1 MPMFDSL
8 MTTALP
14 AALASPGLFGGAMAS
29 SAALAALLA
38 VYAAASAAYL
48 SAVATT
54 DDRARK
60 LARWLLLAAAVLH
73 GLLLMATLLDP
84 QRGGLSVADL
94 VLLAASWLVSGG
106 YLFGSTMRSM
116 PLSGPVLSSFVAV
129 MVGAVAF
136 RHLWPTTV
144 HLPSQ
149 AGWIKPFHISVSVLA
164 FWSFAAAAAMAVAYL
179 VKEQQLRNRQFD
191 AKPRLP
197 SLQEL
202 ERWSGRAVLI
212 GFPLFSVGLLFG
224 GVTASRAMAGG
235 GGVEPQYLL
244 SVLAWIIYALL
255 LHARLTLGWQGRRSA
270 VATIVAFL
278 PTFGTVLLYAL
289 RGAA

>member
-1 MPMFDSL
+1 MSQFSFLAPIL
-8 MTTALP
+8 TAAP
-14 AALASPGLFGGAMAS
+14 AVANGLFGGAVS
-29 SAALAALLA
+29 SSGSLAALLA
-38 VYAAASAAYL
+38 VYAASSAVYL
-48 SAVATT
+48 SAVAST

-73 GLLLMATLLDP
+73 GIVLMATLLDA
-84 QRGGLSVADL
+84 QRGGLSVADV
-94 VLLAASWLVSGG
+94 VLLAASWLVSSG
-106 YLFGSTMRSM
+106 YLFGSTMRAM

-136 RHLWPTTV
+136 RHLWPTPV
-144 HLPSQ
+144 HVATQS
-149 AGWIKPFHISVSVLA
+149 GWIKPFHISVSVLA
-164 FWSFAAAAAMAVAYL
+164 FWSFAAAAALAVAYL

-191 AKPRLP
+191 ATPRLP
-197 SLQEL
+197 PLQDL
-202 ERWSGRAVLI
+202 ERWAGRGVLV

-235 GGVEPQYLL
+235 GAVEPQYLL

-255 LHARLTLGWQGRRSA
+255 LHARLTLGWQGRRAA